1 MGTIEHR
8 RLFRAEVFTKI
19 SYETIKPPFVKGKAI
34 TVDVSS
40 IGIHMISAEPLST
53 GAELLLKIFFES
65 RKTPISAT
73 AKVIW
78 QKECLHQP
86 DKKRTYYACGLM
98 LLDMAPQDAI
108 LTSDYIFD
116 AATKHQ
122 LLCEKQIIAQLQGKH

>member
-8 RLFRAEVFTKI
+8 RLFRSEVFTKI
-19 SYETIKPPFVKGKAI
+19 QYETIKPPFLKGKAV
-34 TVDVSS
+34 TVDISS
-40 IGIHMISAEPLST
+40 IGVHMICMDPLAV
-53 GAELLLKIFFES
+53 GAELLIKVYFES

-73 AKVIW
+73 AKVVW

-86 DKKRTYYACGLM
+86 DKKKTYYACGLV
-98 LLDMAPQDAI
+98 LLDMSPQDAI

-122 LLCEKQIIAQLQGKH
+122 IACEKEIIQQLQGKR

>member
-19 SYETIKPPFVKGKAI
+19 SYETIKSPVVKGKAI

-40 IGIHMISAEPLST
+40 IGIHMISTDLLST

-65 RKTPISAT
+65 RKTPISAS

-86 DKKRTYYACGLM
+86 DKNKIYYSSGLM
-98 LLDMAPQDAI
+98 LLDMSPQDAI

-122 LLCEKQIIAQLQGKH
+122 ISCEKKIIGQLQNKR

>member
-19 SYETIKPPFVKGKAI
+19 SYETIKPPFVKGRAV

-40 IGIHMISAEPLST
+40 IGIHMIGAERLEAGT
-53 GAELLLKIFFES
+53 ELLLKIFFES

-78 QKECLHQP
+78 QKECMHQP
-86 DKKRTYYACGLM
+86 NKKKVYYACGLM

-116 AATKHQ
+116 AASKHQ
-122 LLCEKQIIAQLQGKH
+122 LSCEKQIIQQLQGKG

>member
-19 SYETIKPPFVKGKAI
+19 SFETLKPPFVKGKAV
-34 TVDVSS
+34 TLDVSS
-40 IGIHMISAEPLST
+40 IGVHMISAESLLI
-53 GAELLLKIFFES
+53 GAELLIKIYFES
-65 RKTPISAT
+65 QKIPVSAT

-78 QKECLHQP
+78 QKECLCQP
-86 DKKRTYYACGLM
+86 DKKKVYYSSGLM

-122 LLCEKQIIAQLQGKH
+122 LACEKQIIAQLQGKR